1 MKNILESFLDA
12 LEVRYTKRYVRR
24 LYEEHP
30 HRGNMYG
37 LKQMLAVYGV
47 RALGV
52 YMEDKDLLN
61 LSYPCIF
68 HTGND
73 FVIGLESNGS
83 RIVFWQQGKKKTSTH
98 EAFKSDWTGNVL
110 VVEDLEKA
118 GEPDF
123 KKHRWE
129 DLQFVARCFCLPT
142 LLVFATGMGCVN
154 NWGELSFLHL
164 FCMSLD
170 LVGLCLCF
178 MLMQKQLLGESKYGD
193 KVCSFFHHADCNS
206 ILEGAYAKIFGSVGV
221 KSDSVILWRISCC
234 FRFIHQVL
242 TCCVW

>member
-73 FVIGLESNGS
+73 FDYRFGEQ
-83 RIVFWQQGKKKTSTH
+83 W
-98 EAFKSDWTGNVL
+98 
-110 VVEDLEKA
+110 
-118 GEPDF
+118 EPDCI
-123 KKHRWE
+123 
-129 DLQFVARCFCLPT
+129 L
-142 LLVFATGMGCVN
+142 ATG
-154 NWGELSFLHL
+154 EEE
-164 FCMSLD
+164 D
-170 LVGLCLCF
+170 I
-178 MLMQKQLLGESKYGD
+178 
-193 KVCSFFHHADCNS
+193 HA
-206 ILEGAYAKIFGSVGV
+206 
-221 KSDSVILWRISCC
+221 
-234 FRFIHQVL
+234 
-242 TCCVW
+242 

>member
-24 LYEEHP
+24 LYEAHP
-30 HRGNMYG
+30 HRGDMYG
-37 LKQMLAVYGV
+37 LMQMLAVYGV

-110 VVEDLEKA
+110 VAEDLEKA
-118 GEPDF
+118 GE
-123 KKHRWE
+123 
-129 DLQFVARCFCLPT
+129 A
-142 LLVFATGMGCVN
+142 
-154 NWGELSFLHL
+154 
-164 FCMSLD
+164 
-170 LVGLCLCF
+170 
-178 MLMQKQLLGESKYGD
+178 
-193 KVCSFFHHADCNS
+193 
-206 ILEGAYAKIFGSVGV
+206 
-221 KSDSVILWRISCC
+221 
-234 FRFIHQVL
+234 
-242 TCCVW
+242 

>member
-83 RIVFWQQGKKKTSTH
+83 RIVFWQQGKKKH
-98 EAFKSDWTGNVL
+98 PRMK
-110 VVEDLEKA
+110 
-118 GEPDF
+118 
-123 KKHRWE
+123 
-129 DLQFVARCFCLPT
+129 
-142 LLVFATGMGCVN
+142 
-154 NWGELSFLHL
+154 LSSRIGQAM
-164 FCMSLD
+164 CWW
-170 LVGLCLCF
+170 
-178 MLMQKQLLGESKYGD
+178 
-193 KVCSFFHHADCNS
+193 
-206 ILEGAYAKIFGSVGV
+206 
-221 KSDSVILWRISCC
+221 WRIWKRPVSRISKSIGGKICSSWLDVFVC
-234 FRFIHQVL
+234 QPYWCL
-242 TCCVW
+242 LQGWDA

>member
-178 MLMQKQLLGESKYGD
+178 SVWLPSP
-193 KVCSFFHHADCNS
+193 N
-206 ILEGAYAKIFGSVGV
+206 GS
-221 KSDSVILWRISCC
+221 RIM
-234 FRFIHQVL
+234 
-242 TCCVW
+242 

>member
-83 RIVFWQQGKKKTSTH
+83 RIVFVVTRNKVSATVFRLFTESR
-98 EAFKSDWTGNVL
+98 ENVL
-110 VVEDLEKA
+110 HAKVVAIPL
-118 GEPDF
+118 
-123 KKHRWE
+123 
-129 DLQFVARCFCLPT
+129 
-142 LLVFATGMGCVN
+142 
-154 NWGELSFLHL
+154 
-164 FCMSLD
+164 
-170 LVGLCLCF
+170 
-178 MLMQKQLLGESKYGD
+178 
-193 KVCSFFHHADCNS
+193 
-206 ILEGAYAKIFGSVGV
+206 
-221 KSDSVILWRISCC
+221 
-234 FRFIHQVL
+234 
-242 TCCVW
+242 

>member
-12 LEVRYTKRYVRR
+12 LEVRYTKRYVRH

-52 YMEDKDLLN
+52 YMEDKDLSQLN
-61 LSYPCIF
+61 YPCIL

-110 VVEDLEKA
+110 VVEDLE
-118 GEPDF
+118 
-123 KKHRWE
+123 
-129 DLQFVARCFCLPT
+129 
-142 LLVFATGMGCVN
+142 
-154 NWGELSFLHL
+154 
-164 FCMSLD
+164 
-170 LVGLCLCF
+170 
-178 MLMQKQLLGESKYGD
+178 
-193 KVCSFFHHADCNS
+193 
-206 ILEGAYAKIFGSVGV
+206 
-221 KSDSVILWRISCC
+221 
-234 FRFIHQVL
+234 
-242 TCCVW
+242 